1 LGDVAAALL
10 LAPLPDQGVHRLR
23 HVVERHVAQ
32 PSGAADPSPFGDET
46 PAPEKIGRDIEAIE
60 PVHVLGRVYAM
71 QENGVHEGDSDSRR
85 RIGQDSQTRG
95 GPAIVESEVSLRS
108 VH

>member
-1 LGDVAAALL
+1 LGDIAATLL
-10 LAPLPDQGVHRLR
+10 LAPLPDQSVHRLR

-60 PVHVLGRVYAM
+60 PVHVLGRVYAV
-71 QENGVHEGDSDSRR
+71 QKDRVHDFESGSRR
-85 RIGQDSQTRG
+85 RIGQGSRPRYAPKKAELELVRLVT
-95 GPAIVESEVSLRS
+95 
-108 VH
+108 

>member
-23 HVVERHVAQ
+23 HVV
-32 PSGAADPSPFGDET
+32 GDET

-85 RIGQDSQTRG
+85 RIGQDSWPRCAARVG
-95 GPAIVESEVSLRS
+95 SLRS
-108 VH
+108 AI